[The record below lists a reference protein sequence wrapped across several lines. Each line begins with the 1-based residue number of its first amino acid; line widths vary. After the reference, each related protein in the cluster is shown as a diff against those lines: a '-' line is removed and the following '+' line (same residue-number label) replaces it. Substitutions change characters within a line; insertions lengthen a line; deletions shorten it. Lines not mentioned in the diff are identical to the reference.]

1 VFFWCNTKFIVESVV
16 PDFFH
21 IVPVGDNTV
30 FDRVLES
37 QDTTFG
43 LGFISD
49 VGCRG
54 IEEGR
59 RRKKKEEEVGR
70 KKQGKVSVAFRKK
83 KDKKNCGKD
92 ILFFLSSHF
101 HE

>member
-1 VFFWCNTKFIVESVV
+1 V

-21 IVPVGDNTV
+21 IVPVGDDTV
-30 FDRVLES
+30 FDGVLES

-54 IEEGR
+54 IEEEGIE
-59 RRKKKEEEVGR
+59 K
-70 KKQGKVSVAFRKK
+70 GK
-83 KDKKNCGKD
+83 
-92 ILFFLSSHF
+92 
-101 HE
+101 

>member
-1 VFFWCNTKFIVESVV
+1 
-16 PDFFH
+16 
-21 IVPVGDNTV
+21 V

-54 IEEGR
+54 IEEGRRRKKKEEEGR